1 MFTKWQ
7 DLNNR
12 LVVNVKAI
20 LTGSVPAGTVSEPAL
35 APTVVEDSPSTAAS
49 AVPKTKKKFAKK
61 AKS

>member
-1 MFTKWQ
+1 
-7 DLNNR
+7 
-12 LVVNVKAI
+12 VNVKAI

-35 APTVVEDSPSTAAS
+35 APPVVEDSPSTAAS